1 MRNFLLVL
9 NGKAIA
15 DYFTRGRALKG
26 FKRWCGRMSWCDTL
40 DLIDLNSGETIA
52 SSL

>member
-15 DYFTRGRALKG
+15 DYFTRGRALNG
-26 FKRWCGRMSWCDTL
+26 FERRWACKSSCDVL
-40 DLIDLNSGETIA
+40 VLFDLNSGETIA